1 MPTFKLDKSTPFN
14 ACGIDYI
21 GPSCTKNVYNNQQE
35 DEHQLFKCYVALYT
49 CATTRGAVLDLVPD
63 ASAKTFVNN
72 LKKFMSR

>member
-1 MPTFKLDKSTPFN
+1 M
-14 ACGIDYI
+14 
-21 GPSCTKNVYNNQQE
+21 YNNQQE
-35 DEHQLFKCYVALYT
+35 DEYQLFKCYVALHT